1 VTPADLAC
9 TIYSRLGVDPERQ
22 LYTND
27 GRPVRVSQDGAPIR
41 ELGSACAAVALVAVG
56 AGEGALALA
65 LFGGA
70 LAPAMMLAAVLLS
83 ARNAKA
89 LKNGPIWLSA
99 IAALVAGAAILWA
112 APELAAAPPAQPLA
126 SAAAPWIAAVI
137 FAATLGVVALLGFG
151 ERGPFSG
158 PKP

>member
-1 VTPADLAC
+1 MSAETIIAQALAVVFA
-9 TIYSRLGVDPERQ
+9 LGAI
-22 LYTND
+22 
-27 GRPVRVSQDGAPIR
+27 GAALAALSLR
-41 ELGSACAAVALVAVG
+41 SLFAMCVGLAGASACAAVALVGVG

-83 ARNAKA
+83 ARTAKA